1 MSTTFSISIPDW
13 NCKPLRIFGLLLHEA
28 SICVSWWLSR
38 RSYAKRGTSLYTHTF
53 KYYIWSSLTLDSLRH
68 LYNTIL
74 ILADIFSFGHKKKL
88 KMIELIMLWFN
99 SQQQAENLTTNLSY
113 EDVTGY
119 ICRTYHRNSRIPV
132 NSLLIIVSWE
142 WSPIRRYH
150 ILKCEDF
157 VMEKV
162 KEIEYPLTW

>member
-1 MSTTFSISIPDW
+1 MKPPSVFPDDSAGVAMLKEVPTYTPIHLNITF
-13 NCKPLRIFGLLLHEA
+13 
-28 SICVSWWLSR
+28 
-38 RSYAKRGTSLYTHTF
+38 
-53 KYYIWSSLTLDSLRH
+53 WSSLTLDSLRH
-68 LYNTIL
+68 LYNMF

-99 SQQQAENLTTNLSY
+99 SQQQQAENLTTNLSY

-119 ICRTYHRNSRIPV
+119 SLNICRTYHQNSRIPI
-132 NSLLIIVSWE
+132 NLLMIIISWV

-150 ILKCEDF
+150 ILKYEDF

-162 KEIEYPLTW
+162 KEIEYPFTWQ